1 MNISLYDLI
10 IGTIAC
16 TGLALWIFAQLL
28 NAGPNKSFFWKKWGN
43 GLFLCLCT
51 YAVVRGIRLIY
62 QYYKKS
68 TQEII
73 LEETLRIKG
82 EDNPVLDMTLSAE

>member
-1 MNISLYDLI
+1 MNSSLYDLI
-10 IGTIAC
+10 IAVIAC
-16 TGLALWIFAQLL
+16 TGLALWTFVQWL
-28 NAGPNKSFFWKKWGN
+28 NAGPNKSFFWKKWRHGFF
-43 GLFLCLCT
+43 LFLCT

-82 EDNPVLDMTLSAE
+82 EDNPVLNTTLSAE